1 MNLTVCTVVLEIE
14 YDLNKHFPKTH
25 IFTDVFLVAN
35 ELSARLRLW
44 QHQNWKI
51 QVRNILVN

>member
-1 MNLTVCTVVLEIE
+1 MNRTVCAVVLEIE
-14 YDLNKHFPKTH
+14 YDLDKHFPKTH
-25 IFTDVFLVAN
+25 IFTDVCLVAN

-51 QVRNILVN
+51 QARNTSIN